1 MAGLDPA
8 IYSSH
13 ESVVKVV
20 PLGILDEDKI
30 DFPGARPMLHIP
42 LTLDR
47 RANVVVALSPN
58 QTFKAVLLGET
69 IRYTFSMLP
78 STASEIAGNPDIK
91 GPVWSV
97 SHDVDPSAL
106 RGPIL
111 RMPEQRRDRSSDG
124 RVKPGHDANTSHHFR
139 RTS

>member
-1 MAGLDPA
+1 
-8 IYSSH
+8 
-13 ESVVKVV
+13 
-20 PLGILDEDKI
+20 
-30 DFPGARPMLHIP
+30 MLHIP

-58 QTFKAVLLGET
+58 QTFKAILLRET

-78 STASEIAGNPDIK
+78 NTASEIADNPDIK

-106 RGPIL
+106 HPASISRVGSCGNV
-111 RMPEQRRDRSSDG
+111 RMDG
-124 RVKPGHDANTSHHFR
+124 RVKPGHDVMTCPKATVS
-139 RTS
+139 

>member
-13 ESVVKVV
+13 ELVVKVV
-20 PLGILDEDKI
+20 PFGILDEDKI

-47 RANVVVALSPN
+47 RANVVVVLSPN
-58 QTFKAVLLGET
+58 QTLNAVLLGET

-97 SHDVDPSAL
+97 SHDADPSAL

>member
-1 MAGLDPA
+1 MVGLDPA

-13 ESVVKVV
+13 ESVVRVV
-20 PLGILDEDKI
+20 PLGILDRDKI
-30 DFPGARPMLHIP
+30 DFPGARPMLHIS

-78 STASEIAGNPDIK
+78 NTTSEIAGNPDIK

-97 SHDVDPSAL
+97 GHDVDPSAL
-106 RGPIL
+106 HRAIL
-111 RMPEQRRDRSSDG
+111 RMPEQRYGRSSDG
-124 RVKPGHDANTSHHFR
+124 RVKPGHDVYTTPR
-139 RTS
+139 LERTS